1 MTRIGEPQDPVIGRR
16 VMGSYV
22 VRRVLGEGG
31 MGRVYVAQHARL
43 ENSYYAVKV
52 LLPQWSQNPHIVE
65 RFTREAMLA
74 SKLAHSHI
82 ARVVDAGRFDDGLH
96 YLVMEF
102 LDGVTLEHRLCQWG
116 CENDFE
122 DALSILLQVCSGL
135 AVAHAA
141 GVVHRDLKP
150 ENIFLI
156 RTADNPLFVKI
167 LDFGIA
173 KLGADLGTAI
183 TGTGAVVGTPS
194 YMAPEQILNS
204 KQVDHRADIYAL
216 GVIAY
221 RMLAGRLPFAAASLG
236 ELALAQQH
244 LPPPPASLRTD
255 TPMVWSDLVLRCLS
269 RHPDSRPQTVRQ
281 VARPLILGHPNGT
294 AVAARVAAD
303 LQATADHYDETVKNA
318 DEPPMLTPSR
328 STTSYHT
335 AGAVTAAPS
344 RRRRP
349 GPYIAAFLGMA
360 VVGGVGAAFVS
371 HTMRSDGQ
379 VESSTWPTSVD
390 AITHDAGTADFANP
404 ANPDLVPTLDT
415 APSEPPPPDAAALV
429 TLEIAT
435 EPSGAALTI
444 NGTSH
449 GTAPVQWTGLPGTA
463 LTIEARLPGHDESQ
477 REIVVDGSETRLELS
492 LDRTVNRPRRQR
504 PRSRPAVDEAPDPDP
519 PSFDPNG
526 VIR

>member
-1 MTRIGEPQDPVIGRR
+1 MGEAQDPVIGRR
-16 VMGSYV
+16 VMGRYV
-22 VRRVLGEGG
+22 VRRVLGAGG
-31 MGRVYVAQHARL
+31 MGRVYLAQHEQL

-102 LDGVTLEHRLCQWG
+102 LDGVTVEHRLCQWG

-122 DALSILLQVCSGL
+122 DALTILLQVCSGL

-173 KLGADLGTAI
+173 KLGAELGTAI

-221 RMLAGRLPFAAASLG
+221 RMLTGRLPFGAASLG

-244 LPPPPASLRTD
+244 PPLPPARLRADTPPA
-255 TPMVWSDLVLRCLS
+255 WSDLVLRCLS
-269 RHPDSRPQTVRQ
+269 RHPESRPQTVRQ
-281 VARPLILGHPNGT
+281 VARQLILGHANGT

-303 LQATADHYDETVKNA
+303 LQTTADHYDETVKNT
-318 DEPPMLTPSR
+318 DEPPIVSPSR
-328 STTSYHT
+328 TTSYHT
-335 AGAVTAAPS
+335 AGAVEAVPS
-344 RRRRP
+344 RRGRTGR
-349 GPYIAAFLGMA
+349 YIAAFLGMA
-360 VVGGVGAAFVS
+360 VVGSLGAALVA
-371 HTMRSDGQ
+371 RSMASEDQ
-379 VESSTWPTSVD
+379 IESSTSPTAASVIAQD
-390 AITHDAGTADFANP
+390 GSPPGSDKPVGPDPVAAL
-404 ANPDLVPTLDT
+404 NPDQTEVM
-415 APSEPPPPDAAALV
+415 PPDAAALV
-429 TLEIAT
+429 RLEIFT
-435 EPSGAALTI
+435 EPTGAVLTINGTSYGTAPVTWTGLSGAALTI
-444 NGTSH
+444 EAELAGH
-449 GTAPVQWTGLPGTA
+449 H
-463 LTIEARLPGHDESQ
+463 EAR
-477 REIVVDGSETRLELS
+477 REIVVDATRGSLEL
-492 LDRTVNRPRRQR
+492 LLEKKQARPPRPR
-504 PRSRPAVDEAPDPDP
+504 PTSRHPVDEPPKPEP